1 MKKEDIYSKIL
12 DCSVSGFYKWK
23 KQNRLIIKLLEKYFT
38 QKDLEEFIDTGSVTK
53 LEALEGLSIED
64 VQFVLDNKEIVEQ
77 IKTLKAVFNRRGN
90 Q

>member
-64 VQFVLDNKEIVEQ
+64 VKFILENKEIVEQ
-77 IKTLKAVFNRRGN
+77 IKTLKAVLNGEITK
-90 Q
+90 

>member
-1 MKKEDIYSKIL
+1 MKKEDIFSKIL

-38 QKDLEEFIDTGSVTK
+38 QKDLEEFIDTGSITK

-64 VQFVLDNKEIVEQ
+64 VKFILDNKEIIMKFQE
-77 IKTLKAVFNRRGN
+77 IKQLMQGSP

>member
-64 VQFVLDNKEIVEQ
+64 VKFILDNKEIVEQ
-77 IKTLKAVFNRRGN
+77 IKTLKAVLTGEITK
-90 Q
+90 